1 MGMQTDILA
10 SQPLTSDGQ
19 MLDQAGENIT
29 RCRIKAILAVPTAN
43 AATVVLKD
51 GGASGA
57 TKATINIKAGS
68 TNNEYILLPGE
79 GLLFQTNVYADITEV
94 THLTVFYA

>member
-10 SQPLTSDGQ
+10 SQPLIADGQ
-19 MLDQAGENIT
+19 LLDQAGASIA
-29 RCRIKAILAVPTAN
+29 RCRVKAILVVPTAN

-51 GGASGA
+51 GGASGT

-79 GLLFQTNVYADITEV
+79 GMLFQTDVYADIAEV